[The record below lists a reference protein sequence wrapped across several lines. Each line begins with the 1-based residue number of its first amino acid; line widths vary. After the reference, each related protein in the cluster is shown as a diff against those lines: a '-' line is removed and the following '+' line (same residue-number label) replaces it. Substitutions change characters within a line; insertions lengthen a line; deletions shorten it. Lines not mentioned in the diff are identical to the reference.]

1 MGLTEWPCAM
11 SKDAFKSC
19 NIYLKNINKI
29 LHFMQDLSI
38 RIRVFIVIYFRE
50 ELILNKVYISF

>member
-1 MGLTEWPCAM
+1 
-11 SKDAFKSC
+11 
-19 NIYLKNINKI
+19 
-29 LHFMQDLSI
+29 MQDLSI